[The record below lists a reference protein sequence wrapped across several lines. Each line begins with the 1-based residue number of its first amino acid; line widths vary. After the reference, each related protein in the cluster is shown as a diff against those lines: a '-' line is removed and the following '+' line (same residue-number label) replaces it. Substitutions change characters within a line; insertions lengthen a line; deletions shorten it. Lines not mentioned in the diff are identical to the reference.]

1 MTAGLL
7 ALQEA
12 DLAMIRLESRRA
24 VLESGEEVEA
34 LRSASEA
41 AESRLG
47 ELQLESDSLAAESR
61 RMESDIDMQGQ
72 RLAAEEKRLYDGSV
86 TNMKELEAIQHE
98 IASIK
103 ERRGRIEDDLLERME
118 RLEELETSISEAEAA
133 TQAARTAAQ
142 QAEAGA
148 EAELAQVLI
157 DLEREKG
164 LRATRA
170 SMVDPEV
177 LELYEELRSH
187 KKGIGAAALVDGV
200 CQGCHETLSPMELDK
215 LKHSEDIMRCEH
227 CRRILVL

>member
-7 ALQEA
+7 ALQETDVA
-12 DLAMIRLESRRA
+12 LLRLESRLA
-24 VLESGEEVEA
+24 VLESGEEVAA
-34 LRSASEA
+34 LRSAYQA
-41 AESRLG
+41 AESHLG
-47 ELQLESDSLAAESR
+47 ELRLERDSLTSGSR
-61 RMESDIDMQGQ
+61 RMESDIDMQSQ

-118 RLEELETSISEAEAA
+118 RLEELELSISEAETA
-133 TQAARTAAQ
+133 TEAARAIAE
-142 QAEAGA
+142 QAESGA
-148 EAELAQVLI
+148 EAELAQVLA
-157 DLEREKG
+157 DLERETA

-177 LELYEELRSH
+177 LELYDELRSH

-200 CQGCHETLSPMELDK
+200 CQGCHETLSPMELDR
-215 LKHSEDIMRCEH
+215 LKHSDDIKRCEH